1 MRTLLE
7 DAAGETNGIFD
18 AMKAGDGAGFQG
30 GGLHDDGVAFDLAI
44 EIEMR
49 TVARVEDGIVFE
61 NGDRSFNRVEGV
73 TAVAKHG
80 PTSVKRAK
88 AAFFAG
94 VNGVVGDVPGTT
106 VDDEGRAHERKK
118 KDSR

>member
-61 NGDRSFNRVEGV
+61 DGDGRFDGVKSVSARMKDGPASFEGAM
-73 TAVAKHG
+73 TAG
-80 PTSVKRAK
+80 
-88 AAFFAG
+88 FAG
-94 VNGVVGDVPGTT
+94 VNRVVRDIPGAA
-106 VDDEGRAHERKK
+106 VND
-118 KDSR
+118 